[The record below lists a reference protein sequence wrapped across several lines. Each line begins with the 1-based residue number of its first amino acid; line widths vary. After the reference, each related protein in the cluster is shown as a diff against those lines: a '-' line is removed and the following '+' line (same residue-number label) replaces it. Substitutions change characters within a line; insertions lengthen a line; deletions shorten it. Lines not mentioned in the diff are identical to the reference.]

1 MLLIS
6 FDFLPLAFWAC
17 MLALFMGMFWFKR
30 KKRAIRTAQMEQ
42 LSQQL
47 NLSFAAADN
56 SGFGKLL
63 QGFDL
68 FKLER
73 RKWGRNGKVTNVM
86 SGQVGDAQVY
96 LFDYTY
102 IVSSGK
108 SSHEIRQTVFFA
120 NNNKWSLPHFSLKP
134 ENWWRK
140 VMQKI
145 GMTNDI
151 NFPENPDFSDKFWL
165 TGGIE
170 SMIREQFNPDIQ
182 AFLSERPPA
191 TIEGNNYY
199 LIAYK
204 PRTVLDAAQA
214 KTFFEHCCQLT
225 QMMQKKEG
233 EALLELAELKAA
245 IPIEIEKG
253 G

>member
-6 FDFLPLAFWAC
+6 PIFFPIVFGAC
-17 MLALFMGMFWFKR
+17 MLAFVTGMVMLKR
-30 KKRAIRTAQMEQ
+30 KKRAIRTTLMEQ

-47 NLSFAAADN
+47 NLSFAAADTN
-56 SGFGKLL
+56 GFGKLL

-68 FKLER
+68 FKRER
-73 RKWGRNGKVTNVM
+73 RKWGVGGKVTNVM

-96 LFDYTY
+96 IFDYSY
-102 IVSSGK
+102 IISNGK
-108 SSHEIRQTVFFA
+108 SAQEIRQTVFFA
-120 NNNKWSLPHFSLKP
+120 NNNKWALPHFSLKP
-134 ENWWRK
+134 EHWWRK

-145 GMTNDI
+145 GLANDI
-151 NFPENPDFSDKFWL
+151 NFPENPDFSDRFWL
-165 TGGIE
+165 TGSIE
-170 SMIREQFNPDIQ
+170 SMIREQFSPEIQ

-191 TIEGNNYY
+191 NIEGNNFY

-204 PRTVLDAAQA
+204 PRTVLNAAQA

-233 EALLELAELKAA
+233 SALLELAELKAPIA
-245 IPIEIEKG
+245 IEVEKG

>member
-1 MLLIS
+1 MLLVSPS
-6 FDFLPLAFWAC
+6 FFPLMFGVC
-17 MLALFMGMFWFKR
+17 MLAFVTGMFLFKR
-30 KKRAIRTAQMEQ
+30 KKRAIRTALMEQ

-47 NLSFAAADN
+47 NLSFTPADTG
-56 SGFGKLL
+56 GFGKLL

-68 FKLER
+68 FKRER
-73 RKWGRNGKVTNVM
+73 RKWGQNGKVTNVM
-86 SGQVGDAQVY
+86 SGQVGNAQVY
-96 LFDYTY
+96 IFDYTY
-102 IVSSGK
+102 IISNGK
-108 SSHEIRQTVFFA
+108 SAQEIRQTVFFA

-145 GMTNDI
+145 GMANDI

-170 SMIREQFNPDIQ
+170 SMIRAQFNPEIQ

-191 TIEGNNYY
+191 NIEGNNFY

-225 QMMQKKEG
+225 EMMQKKEG
-233 EALLELAELKAA
+233 NALLELAEIKAPIA
-245 IPIEIEKG
+245 IEVEKG
-253 G
+253 A

>member
-1 MLLIS
+1 M
-6 FDFLPLAFWAC
+6 A
-17 MLALFMGMFWFKR
+17 
-30 KKRAIRTAQMEQ
+30 
-42 LSQQL
+42 
-47 NLSFAAADN
+47 
-56 SGFGKLL
+56 
-63 QGFDL
+63 
-68 FKLER
+68 
-73 RKWGRNGKVTNVM
+73 
-86 SGQVGDAQVY
+86 
-96 LFDYTY
+96 
-102 IVSSGK
+102 
-108 SSHEIRQTVFFA
+108 
-120 NNNKWSLPHFSLKP
+120 
-134 ENWWRK
+134 
-140 VMQKI
+140 
-145 GMTNDI
+145 NDI

-245 IPIEIEKG
+245 IALEVKKG